1 MKKFLFI
8 INALLL
14 LAALVPFC
22 LFAFLSYRY
31 SSRTYK
37 NVDEAPTVHTALVLG
52 AGLNRAAT
60 VASPILTDRINAAVA
75 LYRKGKIK
83 KILMSG
89 DNRFLDYNE
98 PEVMKKLAMNLG
110 VPAQDIATDL
120 AGRRTYDSCWR
131 AKNIFSQNE
140 IIVVTQSFHMTRTL
154 FLCQSMGMKSWG
166 LIADEPRY
174 TPFQWLYW
182 QMRDVVSF
190 YLSLIDVYVHHPSV
204 TKGEKISL

>member
-1 MKKFLFI
+1 MKKILLI

-14 LAALVPFC
+14 LAACTPLC
-22 LFAFLSYRY
+22 IFAYLSYSY
-31 SSRTYK
+31 SSQVYK
-37 NVDEAPTVHTALVLG
+37 NVGEIPAARTALVFG
-52 AGLNRAAT
+52 AGLNRTAT

-75 LYRKGKIK
+75 LYRKGKVK
-83 KILMSG
+83 KLLMSG
-89 DNRFLDYNE
+89 DNRFVDYNE
-98 PEVMKKLAMNLG
+98 PEVMKKLAVNLG

-131 AKNIFSQNE
+131 AKNIFSQDE
-140 IIVVTQSFHMTRTL
+140 VILVTQSFHMTRAL

-182 QMRDVVSF
+182 QVRDVASF
-190 YLSLIDVYVHHPSV
+190 YMSLIDVYVHHPSV
-204 TKGEKISL
+204 VKGKKITL